1 MGVVPPLNPEVI
13 RGSETQDHQTTG
25 LWATIPMIHQGVMM
39 EQLRI
44 LLVSALVMV
53 SAVSLVSTAGP
64 LGQGPGFGTGPGFS
78 ITIPEPTDYAI
89 NDTEIADLFFM
100 REEEQMAHDLYAEWS
115 GKYGL
120 PIFEKIAQAEEIH
133 ASEVQFLLDRYS
145 LTSQR
150 IGNLSTGYEHP
161 AIRELS
167 GVLAEQ
173 GNVSQTDALRA
184 GVMIEEQD
192 ISDLDKALANTTRK
206 DLMAVYGNLRSGSEN
221 HLSAFHQQLS

>member
-1 MGVVPPLNPEVI
+1 
-13 RGSETQDHQTTG
+13 
-25 LWATIPMIHQGVMM
+25 MIHQGVKMVH
-39 EQLRI
+39 LRV
-44 LLVSALVMV
+44 LLVSALVLV
-53 SAVSLVSTAGP
+53 SAVSLASAAGP
-64 LGQGPGFGTGPGFS
+64 PGQGPGYGTGPGFS
-78 ITIPEPTDYAI
+78 FTIPEPTDYAI
-89 NDTEIADLFFM
+89 NDTEIADLFFI

-133 ASEVQFLLDRYS
+133 ASEVQFLLDRYN

-161 AIRELS
+161 VIREVS
-167 GVLAEQ
+167 GTLAEQ
-173 GNVSQTDALRA
+173 GNVSLKDALRA

-192 ISDLDKALANTTRK
+192 IADLDAALANTTRR
-206 DLMAVYGNLRSGSEN
+206 DLKAVYGNLRSGSEN